1 MVKNPQIVCLRR
13 GTWLRSF
20 AKCMK
25 VLTTKTEKIKIKCK
39 VVPEEILKAIKEL
52 KEEFSNLLTETMKT
66 KILIA
71 RC

>member
-1 MVKNPQIVCLRR
+1 M
-13 GTWLRSF
+13 RSF

-39 VVPEEILKAIKEL
+39 VVLEEILKAIKEL

>member
-1 MVKNPQIVCLRR
+1 MVKNPQIVCLRKE
-13 GTWLRSF
+13 TWLRSF

-25 VLTTKTEKIKIKCK
+25 VLTTKTEEIQIKCK
-39 VVPEEILKAIKEL
+39 VVLEEILRAIKEL
-52 KEEFSNLLTETMKT
+52 KEEFSNLLTEMMKM